1 MNQGGE
7 PGHDDDGL
15 PQVDIEI
22 PDDARELYRDVQ
34 AYHRELRA
42 LRRRQR
48 SDRLR
53 APLHRT
59 GIAFPLMA
67 GFLLLALVSGL
78 ALTVFS
84 TDPYFSGSTSPARK
98 VPVRASQPVSSPARH
113 NGSTGSTGTT
123 GSSSAAPPQA
133 RSRTSSEPAAAGPT
147 QSAAPLPGKSISV
160 AGKPVALRTLTST
173 ALAIVPANCAC
184 AAAVRQLLEQARLA
198 KVTIYLVGPRGSAAE
213 LARLAA
219 HATPGQALVATD
231 AANVLQSAYRTAGLT
246 VLLVDSHGVVMI
258 ASGLRPGLH
267 LERELDLLRPAG

>member
-1 MNQGGE
+1 VNQGGE
-7 PGHDDDGL
+7 PGHDDEGL
-15 PQVDIEI
+15 PRVDIEI

-53 APLHRT
+53 APLRRT
-59 GIAFPLMA
+59 GVVLPLMA
-67 GFLLLALVSGL
+67 GCLLLALVSGMV
-78 ALTVFS
+78 LTVFS

-98 VPVRASQPVSSPARH
+98 STVRGSRSASSPAQR
-113 NGSTGSTGTT
+113 NGSTGTS
-123 GSSSAAPPQA
+123 GSGQTAPPHA
-133 RSRTSSEPAAAGPT
+133 RSRTAAGSGAAGPA
-147 QSAAPLPGKSISV
+147 QSAAQLPGKSISV
-160 AGKPVALRTLTST
+160 AGKRVALRTLIST
-173 ALAIVPANCAC
+173 ALAIVPANCGC
-184 AAAVRQLLEQARLA
+184 AAAVRQLLEQAKLA

-219 HATPGQALVATD
+219 HATPGRALVATD
-231 AANVLQSAYRTAGLT
+231 AANVLESAYRTAGLT

-258 ASGLRPGLH
+258 ASGLHPGLH

>member
-1 MNQGGE
+1 VNQGGE

-15 PQVDIEI
+15 PRVDIEI

-53 APLHRT
+53 APLRRT
-59 GIAFPLMA
+59 GIALPLMA
-67 GFLLLALVSGL
+67 GFLLLALVSGIV
-78 ALTVFS
+78 LTVFS
-84 TDPYFSGSTSPARK
+84 TDPYFSGSSSPARK
-98 VPVRASQPVSSPARH
+98 NPARAGHAVSASPAQH
-113 NGSTGSTGTT
+113 NGSTGTT

-133 RSRTSSEPAAAGPT
+133 RSRTSSGRGTAGPT
-147 QSAAPLPGKSISV
+147 QAAAPLPGKSISV

-173 ALAIVPANCAC
+173 ALAIVPANCGC